1 MSQRLKILTWH
12 VHGNYLYYLS
22 QVPHDFYLV
31 TKPGHPPGYAGA
43 GGSLP
48 WGDNVHEVPID
59 TLHEQCFDLVLY
71 QSHLHFNERERLLSP
86 AQRQLPAVFLEHDPP
101 QQHPTATRH
110 PAADARGEG
119 DGVHIVHCT
128 PFNALMWD
136 NGDAPVSVIEHGV
149 TLPAGVRY
157 TGKIEEGLVVVN
169 NLRLRGRR
177 LGADVFEHMRERL
190 PLTLVGMDSQSLGGM
205 GEIPNLELPAFMA
218 RYRFFFN
225 PIRWTS
231 LGLSVL
237 EAMAVGLPIVGLAT
251 TEMTTVIHNDLN
263 GYLDTRPARLV
274 EVMRALL
281 KDPDLARRWGD
292 AARQTAQERFGIE
305 RFVRDWQL
313 LFDAV
318 VQGRSPAELRHWSR
332 WSNDPVRGARTR
344 GPATGMAHVSV
355 HA

>member
-1 MSQRLKILTWH
+1 MRSPNRLKILTWH

-22 QVPHDFYLV
+22 QVPHDFYLAV
-31 TKPGHPPGYAGA
+31 KPGHPPGYAGKV
-43 GGSLP
+43 GTLP
-48 WGDNVHEVPID
+48 WGDNLHEVPIE
-59 TLHEQCFDLVLY
+59 TLPQHDFDAVLY
-71 QSHLHFNERERLLSP
+71 QSHLHFNERHQLLSP
-86 AQRQLPAVFLEHDPP
+86 AQLALPAVFLEHDPP

-110 PAADARGEG
+110 PAAES
-119 DGVHIVHCT
+119 GVHIVHCT
-128 PFNALMWD
+128 PFNAMMWD
-136 NGDAPVSVIEHGV
+136 NGDAPTSVIEHGV
-149 TLPAGVRY
+149 MVPEDVRY
-157 TGKIEEGLVVVN
+157 SGKIAEGLVVVN

-177 LGADVFEHMRERL
+177 LGADVFEHMRGRL

-237 EAMAVGLPIVGLAT
+237 EAMAVGMPIVGLAT
-251 TEMTTVIHNDLN
+251 TEMTTVIHNNVN

-281 KDPDLARRWGD
+281 GDPELALRWGN

-305 RFVRDWQL
+305 RFVHDWDRL
-313 LFDAV
+313 LRGV
-318 VQGRSPAELRHWSR
+318 VTQGEAPRELQHWSR
-332 WSNDPVRGARTR
+332 WSGDRAREARVT
-344 GPATGMAHVSV
+344 GPAPALAHASV

>member
-1 MSQRLKILTWH
+1 MTQRLKILTWH

-43 GGSLP
+43 VGSLP
-48 WGDNVHEVPID
+48 WGDNVHEVPAD
-59 TLHEQCFDLVLY
+59 QLHQRDDFDLVLY
-71 QSHLHFNERERLLSP
+71 QSHLHFNERQQMLSA
-86 AQRQLPAVFLEHDPP
+86 AQLRLPAVFLEHDPP

-110 PAADARGEG
+110 PASQVDHT
-119 DGVHIVHCT
+119 HIVHCT

-149 TLPAGVRY
+149 MVPAGVHY

-177 LGADVFEHMRERL
+177 LGADVFEHMRGRL

-205 GEIPNLELPAFMA
+205 GEIPNLDLPAFMA

-251 TEMTTVIHNDLN
+251 TEMSTVIHNNQN

-281 KDPDLARRWGD
+281 HDPELARRWG
-292 AARQTAQERFGIE
+292 ATARQTAQERFGIE
-305 RFVRDWQL
+305 RFVRDWTT

-318 VQGRSPAELRHWSR
+318 AEGQSPPALRHWSR
-332 WSNDPVRGARTR
+332 WSDDPAREAR
-344 GPATGMAHVSV
+344 LKGPAAELAHASV

>member
-1 MSQRLKILTWH
+1 MHPTPGRRLKILTWH

-22 QVPHDFYLV
+22 QVPHDFHLV
-31 TKPGHPPGYAGA
+31 TRPGHPPGYAGKV
-43 GGSLP
+43 GSLP
-48 WGDNVHEVPID
+48 WGSNLHEVPAD
-59 TLHEQCFDLVLY
+59 TLQAQDFDLVLY
-71 QSHLHFNERERLLSP
+71 QSHLHFNEREQWLSP
-86 AQRQLPAVFLEHDPP
+86 AQRRLPAVFLEHDPP
-101 QQHPTATRH
+101 QQHPTSTRH
-110 PAADARGEG
+110 PASLAE
-119 DGVHIVHCT
+119 GVHIVHCT

-149 TLPAGVRY
+149 MIPEGVRY
-157 TGKIEEGLVVVN
+157 TGRIAEGLVVVN

-190 PLTLVGMDSQSLGGM
+190 PLTLVGMDSQSLGGL

-237 EAMAVGLPIVGLAT
+237 EAMAVGVPIVGLAT
-251 TEMTTVIHNDLN
+251 TEMSTVIHNHHN

-281 KDPDLARRWGD
+281 HDPELAHRWGD
-292 AARQTAQERFGIE
+292 VARQTAQERFGIE
-305 RFVRDWQL
+305 RFVQDWCL
-313 LFDAV
+313 LFGSLVAGQV
-318 VQGRSPAELRHWSR
+318 PQALRHWSR
-332 WSNDPVRGARTR
+332 WAGDPVRDARTR
-344 GPATGMAHVSV
+344 GPAAQLAHASV

>member
-1 MSQRLKILTWH
+1 MTPHRLKILTWH

-22 QVPHDFYLV
+22 HVPHDFYLV
-31 TKPGHPPGYAGA
+31 VKPGHPPGYAGKV
-43 GGSLP
+43 GSLP
-48 WGDNVHEVPID
+48 WGDNVHEVPMEA
-59 TLHEQCFDLVLY
+59 LAGHMFDAVLY

-86 AQRQLPAVFLEHDPP
+86 AQRALPAVFLEHDPP

-110 PAADARGEG
+110 PAADSGA
-119 DGVHIVHCT
+119 HIVHCT
-128 PFNALMWD
+128 PFNAMMWD
-136 NGDAPVSVIEHGV
+136 NGDAAVSVIEHGV
-149 TLPAGVRY
+149 TVPEGVAY
-157 TGKIEEGLVVVN
+157 TGKIAEGLVVVN

-177 LGADVFEHMRERL
+177 LGADVFEHMRGRL
-190 PLTLVGMDSQSLGGM
+190 PLTLVGMDSQSLGGL

-237 EAMAVGLPIVGLAT
+237 EAMAVGMPIVGLAT
-251 TEMTTVIHNDLN
+251 TEMPSVIHNNVN

-281 KDPDLARRWGD
+281 DDPALALRWGS

-305 RFVRDWQL
+305 RFVRDWDRL
-313 LFDAV
+313 LNAV
-318 VQGRSPAELRHWSR
+318 VRGETPRELQHWSR
-332 WSNDPVRGARTR
+332 WSGDRAREARVT
-344 GPATGMAHVSV
+344 GPAAELAHARVS
-355 HA
+355 A